1 MRISRVML
9 SSFMVGILG
18 ISLSIAGP
26 TAAQAASKKTSS
38 TFKVTSYS
46 QAKAAGTAGSINW
59 GSKCDTSLGTLAFPS
74 VYAPQCFAPLTG
86 SNGGATSPGVTGSTV
101 KIVLYLPPQDS
112 AILHYIFSPIPS
124 SDFSKNSQV
133 NETMQQWMKFF
144 NSYYNLYGR
153 QVQLV
158 NFTGTGDINNAVA
171 AAADATSIAEMHPF
185 AVWGGPSLTPAFA
198 DTLTAHK
205 IVCVGCGGISN
216 SAYYQ
221 KNSPYQWTLGMLP
234 EQSLI
239 EMINWMKN
247 QVNGHKAI
255 YAGQANFK
263 KENRVFGVV
272 ALSSTTTA
280 DKTNQALVKAFNKN
294 GIKIAQLVTYQ
305 SPVDLLTS
313 APSLIAKLKAAGVT
327 SIIFAGDPIVPQTLT
342 KAATAAQ
349 YFPEWLLSGTS
360 FYDVSIYARTYDQK
374 QWSHAFGV
382 SSGTVPT
389 TSNQWVS
396 LYKWYFGEAPA
407 SPDAAILQIGTAV
420 MFFNALQETGPSL
433 TPGNL
438 KKALFAAPVTKSNP
452 IKVSTAYGNHGIWPT
467 ADYAGTDDNTQI
479 WWNSTVVGPDSYGHV
494 GAGLYEFVD
503 GGKRYLPSQWPTQ
516 ITKAFNPKGAV
527 TSYESTPPGVTI
539 PTYPSP
545 AG

>member
-1 MRISRVML
+1 MRISRVAL

-26 TAAQAASKKTSS
+26 TAAQAASKKASS

-74 VYAPQCFAPLTG
+74 VYAPQCYAPLTG
-86 SNGGATSPGVTGSTV
+86 SNGGATSSGVTGSTIKV
-101 KIVLYLPPQDS
+101 VLYLPPQDS

-124 SDFSKNSQV
+124 SDFSTNAQV
-133 NETMQQWMKFF
+133 NATMQQWMKFF
-144 NSYYNLYGR
+144 NTYYNLYGR

-158 NFTGTGDINNAVA
+158 TFTGTGDINNAVA
-171 AAADATSIAEMHPF
+171 AEADATTIAAMHPF

-198 DTLTAHK
+198 DTLAAHK
-205 IVCVGCGGISN
+205 VVCIGCGGISN

-221 KNSPYQWTLGMLP
+221 KNSPYEWTLSMLP
-234 EQSLI
+234 EQNLI

-247 QVNGHKAI
+247 QVNGHNAI

-263 KENRVFGVV
+263 TQKRVFGVI

-280 DKTNQALVKAFNKN
+280 DATNQALVKSFNKN

-305 SPVDLLTS
+305 SPIDLQTS

-327 SIIFAGDPIVPQTLT
+327 SIIYAGDPIGPQTLT
-342 KAATAAQ
+342 KAATSAN

-374 QWSHAFGV
+374 QWAHAFGV
-382 SSGTVPT
+382 TTNTVPT
-389 TSNQWVS
+389 ATNQWVS
-396 LYKWYFGEAPA
+396 LYKWYFGQAPESA
-407 SPDAAILQIGTAV
+407 DAAILEIGDAT
-420 MFFNALQETGPSL
+420 MFFAALQTAGPKL
-433 TPGNL
+433 TPTNFKNG
-438 KKALFAAPVTKSNP
+438 LFAAPVTKANP
-452 IKVSTAYGNHGIWPT
+452 IKVSSAYGNHGIWPT
-467 ADYAGTDDNTQI
+467 TDYAGTDDNTLT
-479 WWNSTVVGPDSYGHV
+479 WWNPTVVGPDSYGHV
-494 GAGLYEFVD
+494 GAGLYEYSN
-503 GGKRYLPSQWPTQ
+503 GGTRYLPSQWPTQ
-516 ITKAFNPKGAV
+516 VFKKNLKNSV
-527 TSYESTPPGVTI
+527 TSYQTLPPGVTV